1 MANEPSGKSNRSSV
15 IIFILVLIIIGQSVK
30 IYMDYREKQTITET
44 LVEKTD
50 ELDNTLQRLNEIKAE
65 LDDKIATITKLGGD
79 ITELE
84 KAKGE
89 IQKELSRTRTRN
101 AKAIAELKDRVE
113 GYEELLNVKD
123 QEIERLKAVNK
134 ELFTENRSLKTK
146 QNVLSDSINRLA
158 KNKQELTEKVSIASR
173 LEAENI
179 RVVALNSRGKERTPP
194 FRAKQLEKLKVEFN
208 IAKNDV
214 APIEGKTILVRV
226 IDENDQVIFDV
237 SRGSGTFMLNGRET
251 FYTAQQEILF
261 DNTRQ
266 QLAFVYEKG
275 SEYASGT
282 YRVEVFT
289 EGYLMGS
296 FSFEVK

>member
-1 MANEPSGKSNRSSV
+1 MATPSSKSNRSSV
-15 IIFILVLIIIGQSVK
+15 IIFILVLIIIGQWVK
-30 IYMDYREKQTITET
+30 IYVDYRDKQNISET
-44 LVEKTD
+44 LVEKTE
-50 ELDNTLQRLNEIKAE
+50 ELDNTLVRLNEIQTE
-65 LDDKIATITKLGGD
+65 LDEKIATITKLGGD

-84 KAKGE
+84 KAKAE

-113 GYEELLNVKD
+113 GYEELLTLKD
-123 QEIERLKAVNK
+123 QEIERLKEVNK

-146 QNVLSDSINRLA
+146 QNVLNDSINRLA
-158 KNKQELTEKVSIASR
+158 KNKKELADKVTLASR
-173 LEAENI
+173 LEAENLS
-179 RVVALNSRGKERTPP
+179 VVALNNRGKERTSP
-194 FRAKQLEKLKVEFN
+194 FRSKQLEKLKIEFN

-214 APIEGKTILVRV
+214 APIEGKKIMIRV
-226 IDENDQVIFDV
+226 LDENDQVIFDV

-266 QLAFVYEKG
+266 KLLFVYEKG
-275 SEYASGT
+275 SEYAAGN

-289 EGYLMGS
+289 EGYLMGTAA
-296 FSFEVK
+296 FEVK

>member
-1 MANEPSGKSNRSSV
+1 MANEQPSRGNRSNL
-15 IIFILVLIIIGQSVK
+15 IIVFLVLIIIGQSVK
-30 IYMDYREKQTITET
+30 IYWDYRDMQSITET

-50 ELDNTLQRLNEIKAE
+50 ELDNTLQRLNEIKQE
-65 LDDKIATITKLGGD
+65 LNEKIATITKLGGD

-101 AKAIAELKDRVE
+101 AKAVAELKDRLE
-113 GYEELLNVKD
+113 GYEELLQVKD
-123 QEIERLKAVNK
+123 QEIERLKEVNK

-146 QNVLSDSINRLA
+146 QNVLNDSINRLA

-179 RVVALNSRGKERTPP
+179 QVVALNSRGKERTSP
-194 FRAKQLEKLKVEFN
+194 FRAKQLEKLKIEFN
-208 IAKNDV
+208 IARNDV
-214 APIEGKTILVRV
+214 APIEGKKIMIRV

-237 SRGSGTFMLNGRET
+237 SKGSGTFMLNGRET

-261 DNTRQ
+261 DNTQ
-266 QLAFVYEKG
+266 QKLSFVYEKG
-275 SEYASGT
+275 SEYAIGT

-289 EGYLMGS
+289 EGYQMGT